1 MSETAAYILN
11 AVQTPTPMETVY
23 RSIERDNTTKG
34 EIADDTALDENLM
47 NQGLTGLQV
56 LGLVGR
62 QEPDYY
68 TVELPWS
75 TGDDALDFRMGVLHE
90 LAVNADDSDWGKQS
104 VVLLN
109 YKYLLQNER
118 QAFDS
123 DDAALYE
130 EMNRW
135 QRSIGYAP
143 RSQQGE
149 IDLNQPKFV
158 NWTRLAELLG
168 IIYKASG
175 RRHTTYPDPEM
186 IYQSIR
192 LATEDVGTEDRVTIV
207 DYVDWLRD
215 NLLVVELTGDGNV
228 PSPLARVLFNL
239 VRDGRI
245 RIVERGD
252 VGAVGLNGVPRRG
265 GIDKEPNS
273 IEVVA

>member
-23 RSIERDNTTKG
+23 RSIERDNTTKD
-34 EIADDTALDENLM
+34 EIADDTALDEDLM

-56 LGLVGR
+56 VGLVGR

-68 TVELPWS
+68 TVELPWN

-90 LAVNADDSDWGKQS
+90 LAIDVDDSDWGKQS

-118 QAFDS
+118 QAFDA
-123 DDAALYE
+123 DDTTLYA

-168 IIYKASG
+168 IIYKLSF
-175 RRHTTYPDPEM
+175 
-186 IYQSIR
+186 
-192 LATEDVGTEDRVTIV
+192 
-207 DYVDWLRD
+207 
-215 NLLVVELTGDGNV
+215 
-228 PSPLARVLFNL
+228 AR
-239 VRDGRI
+239 
-245 RIVERGD
+245 
-252 VGAVGLNGVPRRG
+252 
-265 GIDKEPNS
+265 
-273 IEVVA
+273 